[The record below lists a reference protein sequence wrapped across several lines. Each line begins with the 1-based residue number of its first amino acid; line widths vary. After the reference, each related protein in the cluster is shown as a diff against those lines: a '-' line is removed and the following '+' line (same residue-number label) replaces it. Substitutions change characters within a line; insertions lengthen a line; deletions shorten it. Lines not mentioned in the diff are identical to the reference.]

1 MGVSGTFALGVNTS
15 DTETEKLRMKA
26 DPKRV
31 IAWLLVILAPLA
43 GGIAIILLAL
53 RTPPDLLVR
62 IIEKQFAVVVGLPL
76 AAVLAAFIVI
86 ALRHTEGPIK
96 LKGLGFE
103 FDGASGQVILW
114 VICFLAIAGAIHMLW
129 I

>member
-1 MGVSGTFALGVNTS
+1 
-15 DTETEKLRMKA
+15 MKA